1 MLFRFV
7 WRYLRTR
14 LLEVIGIIVLQV
26 IATIAALNLPSLNA
40 RIIDEGVAQG
50 DTDLIWKLGA
60 IMMGITLVQV
70 VTTAFAVYFGA
81 RTAMGLGAWARHRLF
96 THVQSFSAQNMHDF
110 GAPSLITRS
119 TNDVQQ
125 IQMVTL
131 MTFLIM
137 VQAPINGIGGVL
149 MAVRQNQRLSLLLL
163 VVVPILAVVVG
174 IIMAFLA
181 SQFARLQKRIDTMNT
196 VLREELTGIR
206 VIRAFV
212 RQPFIRERY
221 DSVNA
226 SVRSVYLRIGI
237 LFSIMFPSV
246 TLIISM
252 SSVAVVWFGGSLIDS
267 GNMQIGALFAFIN
280 YLGMIFMA
288 VMMAAMMFVMVPRA
302 GVAAHRVTEVLDAAP
317 TVVTPAEAQ
326 SPSNMATHI
335 DEGDAAASEDSHHD
349 TTLDQ
354 GQWVFSLDH
363 VSVHYDGALSPVLDD
378 ISITLKPGTTT
389 AIIGSTASGKTT
401 LVNLLPR
408 LMDPTGGTI
417 RVNGVDA
424 RDIDL
429 AQLRQRIAMVPQHAY
444 LFSGTIAQT
453 VSGLLDV
460 TRTDNLTDEQL
471 SRVERA
477 LEGAQATEFVS
488 KLDGGVNYD
497 VDPGGS
503 NFSGG
508 QRQRLSIARALYRDA
523 DLYIF
528 DDSFSALDYATD
540 ARLRAGLSDHTGN
553 AAIVVV
559 AQRVASIRHAD
570 TIIVLEDGHIA
581 GRGTHE
587 DLMKSCTTYQEIVAS
602 QLSEEEAA

>member
-26 IATIAALNLPSLNA
+26 IATIAALNLPNLNA

-50 DTDLIWKLGA
+50 DTDLIWELGA

-70 VTTAFAVYFGA
+70 ITTAFAVYFSA

-149 MAVRQNQRLSLLLL
+149 MALRQNQRLSLLLL

-174 IIMAFLA
+174 VIMAFLA
-181 SQFARLQKRIDTMNT
+181 PQFARLQKRIDTMNT

-246 TLIISM
+246 TLIISI

-302 GVAAHRVTEVLDAAP
+302 GVALVIVCL
-317 TVVTPAEAQ
+317 
-326 SPSNMATHI
+326 
-335 DEGDAAASEDSHHD
+335 
-349 TTLDQ
+349 
-354 GQWVFSLDH
+354 H
-363 VSVHYDGALSPVLDD
+363 VRGGLGIRGRDNC
-378 ISITLKPGTTT
+378 
-389 AIIGSTASGKTT
+389 GS
-401 LVNLLPR
+401 
-408 LMDPTGGTI
+408 
-417 RVNGVDA
+417 
-424 RDIDL
+424 
-429 AQLRQRIAMVPQHAY
+429 
-444 LFSGTIAQT
+444 
-453 VSGLLDV
+453 
-460 TRTDNLTDEQL
+460 
-471 SRVERA
+471 
-477 LEGAQATEFVS
+477 
-488 KLDGGVNYD
+488 
-497 VDPGGS
+497 
-503 NFSGG
+503 
-508 QRQRLSIARALYRDA
+508 
-523 DLYIF
+523 
-528 DDSFSALDYATD
+528 
-540 ARLRAGLSDHTGN
+540 
-553 AAIVVV
+553 
-559 AQRVASIRHAD
+559 
-570 TIIVLEDGHIA
+570 
-581 GRGTHE
+581 
-587 DLMKSCTTYQEIVAS
+587 
-602 QLSEEEAA
+602 